1 VNTNRSVLY
10 GEDLGDIC
18 LDNVLSRDSMK
29 QIVGLWLLLVQ
40 NVELHHVGRLVR
52 LVLWKTEDQF
62 PTDSSLVLGYLQS
75 LEVMI
80 GVVHIKVLDQ

>member
-1 VNTNRSVLY
+1 M
-10 GEDLGDIC
+10 C
-18 LDNVLSRDSMK
+18 
-29 QIVGLWLLLVQ
+29 
-40 NVELHHVGRLVR
+40 GRLVR

-62 PTDSSLVLGYLQS
+62 STDSSLVLGYLQS